1 MVKSLILAIVA
12 CLVSLSAAAQAT
24 AEKTLQGLKSF
35 VQFYNEN
42 DKLQK
47 EHNDLTLEERS
58 QLSEATKIVTEITP
72 EGVRYKLLYNKEFL
86 NQPELFAQDLVV
98 LNSAKSNLK
107 NNYHTFHEAHY
118 NAERG
123 SIPAKL
129 VVALYQIDALSGHQY
144 FAQPLTYLG
153 ADTNPDLKIKIL
165 TVLDEALDKAVAER
179 PLLLE
184 KATLDMKARY
194 KALEKW
200 RQETQIL
207 DRYEAQTD
215 KLNDLLLKNDRR
227 GIRKTLEA
235 YLPWQVMDAYETN
248 IWKMWLEAIEY
259 PDTKNTTLAF
269 RGIDYKTDK
278 IQRQVVPGHGEKFAF
293 MSTVLTKNQGSYTR
307 RLRSIT
313 TMREKN
319 GKISPQ
325 IPAMFFSSMMKAHSG
340 NPHGSSFLSFTY
352 SPEVASGFIGND
364 KSPGVPGGGLLTV
377 KMDKR
382 RLLPNLVSGFAHEIE
397 LLAPLVVFPDEVVKY
412 HEGKVDV
419 LSSTK
424 IETYLKEVQELTGFD
439 HANDVK
445 ENFRKFHKLGW
456 EIFGQANQRSESL
469 VCSGI
474 FR

>member
-1 MVKSLILAIVA
+1 MCKSLILSVVV
-12 CLVSLSAAAQAT
+12 CLSSLSAVAQTTAA
-24 AEKTLQGLKSF
+24 KTLQGLQSF
-35 VQFYNEN
+35 VTFYNEN
-42 DKLQK
+42 DKLK
-47 EHNDLTLEERS
+47 TEYNDLTLVSNS

-72 EGVRYKLLYNKEFL
+72 EGVRYKLHYNKEFL
-86 NQPELFAQDLVV
+86 NKPELFARDLVI
-98 LNSAKSNLK
+98 LNGVRSNLK
-107 NNYHTFHEAHY
+107 NKYHTFHEAHY
-118 NAERG
+118 NAEHG

-129 VVALYQIDALSGHQY
+129 VVALYQIDALQGHQN
-144 FAQPLTYLG
+144 FTQPLIYLG
-153 ADTNPDLKIKIL
+153 ADTNPELKEKIL
-165 TVLDEALDKAVAER
+165 LELKESLDRLVAER
-179 PLLLE
+179 TPLLE

-207 DRYEAQTD
+207 DRYEAQTE

-227 GIRKTLEA
+227 GVRKMIEA

-248 IWKMWLEAIEY
+248 IWKTWLDAIEN
-259 PDTKNTTLAF
+259 PDLKNTTIAF
-269 RGIDYKTDK
+269 RGVDYKTDK

-319 GKISPQ
+319 GKIVPK
-325 IPAMFFSSMMKAHSG
+325 IPAIFFSTMMSSHAG
-340 NPHGSSFLSFTY
+340 DPLGSSFLSFTY
-352 SPEVASGFIGND
+352 SLTVASGFIGNN

-382 RLLPNLVSGFAHEIE
+382 RLLPNLVSSFSYEVE

-412 HEGKVDV
+412 QEGRFN
-419 LSSTK
+419 LPNSTK
-424 IETYLKEVQELTGFD
+424 LDDYLKEVQELTGFD
-439 HANDVK
+439 PAKDVK
-445 ENFRKFHKLGW
+445 ENAQKFHKLGW